1 MALAARTK
9 LLVMDEP
16 TNGLDIPSK
25 SQFRKVLAHGM
36 REDQIIVI
44 STHQVKD
51 VENLL
56 DHVTI
61 VKDGK
66 AIVNKRLDMEEPTN
80 VEELFMKAIM

>member
-1 MALAARTK
+1 
-9 LLVMDEP
+9 
-16 TNGLDIPSK
+16 
-25 SQFRKVLAHGM
+25 M

-66 AIVNKRLDMEEPTN
+66 AIVNKRLDVEEPTN